1 MPENPINVTGP
12 ESPSRK
18 HAGSPQ
24 VSPLKIASWSWLVG
38 FLVIGAGVVVMGYL
52 AQNAPAGGGSGA
64 APGQLASHS
73 QSVPIYLTLI
83 GMDWA
88 LLYYCWAGVHRFGG
102 DLATLSGER
111 WKSWKSVAV
120 DVAIAL
126 PFWALWEGAAYGVH
140 WLLGAAGSGAAK
152 TVDSLLPKSL
162 VEIVVWIGASLTAG
176 ICEEM
181 AFRGFLQK
189 QFHALSGNI
198 AAAVVAQGV
207 VFGLFHAYQGWR
219 NVVVIAVLGVLY
231 GALAAWRG
239 NLRINIVSHA
249 WSDIWE
255 GWLKFA
261 VLR

>member
-1 MPENPINVTGP
+1 
-12 ESPSRK
+12 
-18 HAGSPQ
+18 
-24 VSPLKIASWSWLVG
+24 
-38 FLVIGAGVVVMGYL
+38 MGYL
-52 AQNAPAGGGSGA
+52 AQNAPTSGGSA
-64 APGQLASHS
+64 AASGQLASHS
-73 QSVPIYLTLI
+73 QALPIYLALI

-102 DLATLSGER
+102 SLATLSGGR
-111 WKSWKSVAV
+111 WRSWKSVAV
-120 DVAIAL
+120 DLAIAL

-140 WLLGAAGSGAAK
+140 WLLELGAAGSSAVK

-162 VEIVVWIGASLTAG
+162 MEIVVWIGVSLTAG

-189 QFHALSGNI
+189 QFHALTGNI
-198 AAAVVAQGV
+198 AAAVVAQGL

-219 NVVVIAVLGVLY
+219 NVAVIAVLGMLL

-239 NLRINIVSHA
+239 NLRVNILSHA
-249 WSDIWE
+249 WTDIWE

-261 VLR
+261 ILQ